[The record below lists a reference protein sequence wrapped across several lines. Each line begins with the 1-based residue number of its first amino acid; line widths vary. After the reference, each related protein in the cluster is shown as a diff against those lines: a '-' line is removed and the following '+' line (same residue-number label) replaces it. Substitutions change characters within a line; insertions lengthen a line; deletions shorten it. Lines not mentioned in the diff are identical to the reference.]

1 MQDADILQEFLIESA
16 ENLARLDHEMVELE
30 RSPQDRELLASI
42 FRTIHTI
49 KGTCG
54 FFGYQRL
61 EAIAHIAENI
71 LNELRNGARDLD
83 TPLATLLLAGV
94 DAIKKILA
102 SIEADQ
108 TEGEVFEQ
116 GLLSDLEQA
125 WKCPPAAPPAVPAAP
140 APAVQAVEAPPPTV
154 EAMPMPAPHP
164 AEAPAPA
171 PAREQENHTTLRV
184 DVGLL
189 DRLMNLVGELVLTR
203 NQVLQFNAAQEDT
216 VLNGIAHRLNLITA
230 ELQERVMKTRMQ
242 PVSRIFNQFPRV
254 VRDLATSLNKQITL
268 EIEGAETELDRT
280 LVEAIKDPLT
290 HIVRN
295 SCDHGI
301 ESPEER
307 LRQGKPAGGRLCL
320 RAFHEGGQVNIEI
333 ADDGAGIDPGRI
345 RAKVVERGI
354 MTAEQVARLS
364 DREAVNLVFLPG
376 FSTAQ
381 AVTKVSGRGVGMD
394 VVRTHI
400 EGIGG
405 TVDLLSRPGQGTT
418 LLIRIPLTLAIVPGL
433 LVNAGGE
440 RFVIPQLSLHELIRL
455 EGDAARTAIEYV
467 HTTPVFRRRNA
478 LLPVADLCQVLKL
491 PERRNP
497 DELNIVVVQ
506 VDGRRFGLIVDAI
519 NDSEEIVVK
528 PLWQQLKSLNCYAG
542 ATIMGDGGIALI
554 LDVAGIGLRA
564 GVIVPSGQAAVPNEP
579 AESAG
584 HPVDARRSLLLLR
597 AGSLKRLAMPLAKVA
612 RLENIPVAQVEFAA
626 GRSVVQYRGYVL
638 PLVSVAEML
647 DGAPSSPTEVL
658 QAVVY
663 RNGVTDIGLVVDEI
677 VDIVEETVTSPLAS
691 DRPGLLGS
699 AVVGGIVTDF
709 LDLEAV
715 AQWAS
720 PAATE
725 SLARLEAAIFAEE
738 RLLASE
744 VAR

>member
-1 MQDADILQEFLIESA
+1 MKDDILQEFLIESA
-16 ENLARLDHEMVELE
+16 ENLARLDHEMVVLE
-30 RSPQDRELLASI
+30 RHPRDRELLASV

-61 EAIAHIAENI
+61 EAVAHIVENI
-71 LNELRNGARDLD
+71 LNELRSGTRDLD
-83 TPLATLLLAGV
+83 TSLASLLLAGV
-94 DAIKKILA
+94 DAIKRILA
-102 SIEADQ
+102 SIEANQ

-116 GLLSDLEQA
+116 GLLGDLEQA
-125 WKCPPAAPPAVPAAP
+125 WKHPATRARIP
-140 APAVQAVEAPPPTV
+140 APQAPEAPPPV
-154 EAMPMPAPHP
+154 
-164 AEAPAPA
+164 
-171 PAREQENHTTLRV
+171 PAREQESRPTLRV

-216 VLNGIAHRLNLITA
+216 ALNGIAHRLNLITA

-242 PVSRIFNQFPRV
+242 PVSRVFNQFPRV

-307 LRQGKPAGGRLCL
+307 LRQGKPAGGRLGL

-333 ADDGAGIDPGRI
+333 ADDGAGIDPERI
-345 RAKVVERGI
+345 RAKAVERG
-354 MTAEQVARLS
+354 MRSAEQVAHLS

-478 LLPVADLCQVLKL
+478 LLPVADLCQILKL
-491 PERRNP
+491 PARRNP
-497 DELNIVVVQ
+497 DELSIVVVQ

-554 LDVAGIGLRA
+554 LDVAGIGLRSGAISPA
-564 GVIVPSGQAAVPNEP
+564 GRTAVP
-579 AESAG
+579 AEASQSAG
-584 HPVDARRSLLLLR
+584 KPIDARRSLLLLR
-597 AGSLKRLAMPLAKVA
+597 AGGLKRLAMPLAKVA
-612 RLENIPVAQVEFAA
+612 RLENIPVEQVEFAA
-626 GRSVVQYRGYVL
+626 GRSVVQYRGRVL
-638 PLVSVAEML
+638 PLVSVAQML
-647 DGAPSSPTEVL
+647 DGAPSPETEVL

-677 VDIVEETVTSPLAS
+677 VDIVEETVSSPLGT
-691 DRPGLLGS
+691 DRAGLLGS

-709 LDLEAV
+709 LDLDWL
-715 AQWAS
+715 AQGAL

-725 SLARLEAAIFAEE
+725 SLARLEAALFSEE
-738 RLLASE
+738 RLLAGE

>member
-1 MQDADILQEFLIESA
+1 MEDNDILQEFLIESA

-30 RSPQDRELLASI
+30 RCPRDSELLASI

-54 FFGYQRL
+54 FFGYVRL

-71 LNELRNGARDLD
+71 LNELRNGTREFD
-83 TPLATLLLAGV
+83 TSLASLLLSGV
-94 DAIKKILA
+94 DAIKRILGC
-102 SIEADQ
+102 IEADQ

-116 GLLSDLEQA
+116 GLLAALEQA
-125 WKCPPAAPPAVPAAP
+125 WKNPAAAASTVPVAALSAPLVPVATVPPPPPAEVAP
-140 APAVQAVEAPPPTV
+140 A
-154 EAMPMPAPHP
+154 MPA
-164 AEAPAPA
+164 
-171 PAREQENHTTLRV
+171 AREQESHSTLRV

-203 NQVLQFNAAQEDT
+203 NQVLQFNAAQDDT
-216 VLNGIAHRLNLITA
+216 ALNGIAHRLNLITA

-242 PVSRIFNQFPRV
+242 PISRIFNQFPRV
-254 VRDLATSLNKQITL
+254 IRDLATSLNKQITL
-268 EIEGAETELDRT
+268 EVQGAETELDRT

-301 ESPEER
+301 ESPAER
-307 LRQGKPAGGRLCL
+307 LRNGKPVGGRLCL

-333 ADDGAGIDPGRI
+333 TDDGAGIDPERI
-345 RAKVVERGI
+345 RAKAVERG
-354 MTAEQVARLS
+354 MRSAEQVARLS
-364 DREAVNLVFLPG
+364 DREAVNLVFLAG
-376 FSTAQ
+376 FSTAE

-467 HTTPVFRRRNA
+467 HTTPVFRRRDV
-478 LLPVADLCQVLKL
+478 LLPVADLCHVLKL
-491 PERRNP
+491 PARRNP
-497 DELNIVVVQ
+497 DELSIVVVQ

-554 LDVAGIGLRA
+554 LDVAGIGFR
-564 GVIVPSGQAAVPNEP
+564 SGAVGPASQSAVPTEHAASESKP
-579 AESAG
+579 A
-584 HPVDARRSLLLLR
+584 VARRSILLLR
-597 AGSLKRLAMPLAKVA
+597 AGTLKRLAVPLARVS
-612 RLENIPVAQVEFAA
+612 RLENIPVAQVEHA
-626 GRSVVQYRGYVL
+626 GGRNVVQYRGHML
-638 PLVSVAEML
+638 PLVSVAQML
-647 DGAPSSPTEVL
+647 DGTALDGTTPPDAEVL
-658 QAVVY
+658 QTVVV
-663 RNGVTDIGLVVDEI
+663 RNGATDIGLVVDEI
-677 VDIVEETVTSPLAS
+677 IDIVEEAVSSPMGT
-691 DRPGLLGS
+691 DRTGLLGS
-699 AVVGGIVTDF
+699 AVVGGVVTDF
-709 LDLEAV
+709 LDLEALGHWT
-715 AQWAS
+715 A

-725 SLARLEAAIFAEE
+725 SLARLEVALGSEE
-738 RLLASE
+738 RLLAGE
-744 VAR
+744 AVR